1 MFGHKL
7 RYKIKVVFALVE
19 NMVIK
24 NRSRI
29 PIAVLLTKHVLKEHI
44 CYRYFQFETN
54 NDNQKRIAHMITNI
68 H

>member
-1 MFGHKL
+1 MIYIVIVNYSLRFNIKVMFGHKL

-29 PIAVLLTKHVLKEHI
+29 PIAVLLTTLNSS
-44 CYRYFQFETN
+44 Q
-54 NDNQKRIAHMITNI
+54 
-68 H
+68 